1 MKILVLGRQYIAK
14 SEEIIKG
21 FQDLGHTV
29 HYCLFPS
36 LQYPQA
42 YYATHTEQID
52 SPIYKSKLT
61 YYWGH
66 YNQVKK
72 ILLNSKQFNTNYDY
86 ILAIDWLEASI
97 ANSLKRHYPK
107 SKIIYYAYDY
117 YFYNSIFSSRYLI
130 NRIEKLAYMR
140 ADIVWAVNQQII
152 QEHQNKNLNRVQV
165 FTVPLGIK
173 SKTLPNYNPNPKQFL
188 FIGNFKEGHNLR
200 LLVKTFAKLPVD
212 YHLHLIGQG
221 NLYPEIQQLK
231 IDLQAD
237 NITLYGFQT
246 EQETIDIISKNQ
258 ISYGLALYENTQE
271 ILCAD
276 PGKIKDYLS
285 SGLPIITTPYPSIS
299 KDIQEYNLG
308 LAIQDN
314 AESLYE
320 TLLHI
325 DENDMNAFK
334 NSIRQY
340 TQQHSYAKI
349 LAKALSQSK

>member
-21 FQDLGHTV
+21 LQDLGHTV

-52 SPIYKSKLT
+52 SPIYKSKFT

-72 ILLNSKQFNTNYDY
+72 MLLNSKQFNTDYDY

-97 ANSLKRHYPK
+97 ANSIKKNYPK

-117 YFYNSIFSSRYLI
+117 YFYNNIFSSRYLI

-231 IDLQAD
+231 LDLQAD

-276 PGKIKDYLS
+276 PGKIKDYLNLN
-285 SGLPIITTPYPSIS
+285 LPIITTDNHSMS
-299 KDIQEYNLG
+299 KDIQKYNLG
-308 LAIQDN
+308 IILRNFETELDKQIINLNSQDVEFIKSNIQN
-314 AESLYE
+314 
-320 TLLHI
+320 
-325 DENDMNAFK
+325 
-334 NSIRQY
+334 Y
-340 TQQHSYAKI
+340 TQNHSYKI
-349 LAKALSQSK
+349 ILDKALDTI